1 LDFFYSGQSL
11 AQFGKVWQSLAMWM
25 EAVESLGVV
34 PGCGMVVALPL
45 VLLHLVAVAFA
56 FFHMADNCWKVPNG

>member
-1 LDFFYSGQSL
+1 
-11 AQFGKVWQSLAMWM
+11 MWM